1 MSPQQQKHRQR
12 SCLQDKRGLQG
23 LLWLPCPEVWSVCC
37 CSLALQKRHIGGTAL
52 VTGYPWGKFNT
63 IVDVAGGVGT
73 FTADLLAAHPSLK
86 GIVLDQSQ
94 QIERGKQVW
103 GLGHQ
108 HGL

>member
-1 MSPQQQKHRQR
+1 
-12 SCLQDKRGLQG
+12 
-23 LLWLPCPEVWSVCC
+23 V
-37 CSLALQKRHIGGTAL
+37 ALQKRHIGGTAL

-103 GLGHQ
+103 AATAVLHELI
-108 HGL
+108 HVHVHTVALC